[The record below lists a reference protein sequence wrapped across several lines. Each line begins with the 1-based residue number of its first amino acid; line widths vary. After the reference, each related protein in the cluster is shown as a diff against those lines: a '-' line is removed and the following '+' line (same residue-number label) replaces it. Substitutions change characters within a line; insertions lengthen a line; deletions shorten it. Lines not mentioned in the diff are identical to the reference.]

1 MTRAADQQGFSLV
14 EMLVALGVLSL
25 TMALLAGVIGRVGY
39 GLTIWDRD
47 DTQLADVTAA
57 QFTLRQRLDAM
68 QPVRDAQ
75 AGGPTLDAG
84 GHSES
89 VDFVAPAP
97 DRDAPDALRRYRLA
111 RDTGGN
117 LTLYSLSTL
126 DARVDSHAISTSG
139 WQPEPL
145 IAGIARLEI
154 RYWGRDPLSPTPAST
169 AWQADWTRRTALP
182 MLVMIRVSFPDG
194 DRRAWPDLVIHP
206 RAAVPEA
213 CSEDMPC
220 AVGSPVAGRRTA

>member
-1 MTRAADQQGFSLV
+1 MTRTAATQGFSLV
-14 EMLVALGVLSL
+14 EMLVALGVLGL
-25 TMALLAGVIGRVGY
+25 AMVLLAGMIGQVGY

-47 DTQLADVTAA
+47 DTQLADVAAA
-57 QFTLRQRLDAM
+57 QFTLRQRLGAM
-68 QPVRDAQ
+68 QPVRDIQ
-75 AGGPTLDAG
+75 AGGDAIDAG
-84 GHSES
+84 GHGES

-111 RDTGGN
+111 RDAAGN
-117 LTLYSLSTL
+117 LTLFSLSTL
-126 DARVDSHAISTSG
+126 DARVDAHALSTAG

-145 IAGIARLEI
+145 MAGIARLEI
-154 RYWGRDPLSPTPAST
+154 RYWGRDPIAPTARST

-213 CSEDMPC
+213 CPETMPC
-220 AVGSPVAGRRTA
+220 AVGNLVARRGTA